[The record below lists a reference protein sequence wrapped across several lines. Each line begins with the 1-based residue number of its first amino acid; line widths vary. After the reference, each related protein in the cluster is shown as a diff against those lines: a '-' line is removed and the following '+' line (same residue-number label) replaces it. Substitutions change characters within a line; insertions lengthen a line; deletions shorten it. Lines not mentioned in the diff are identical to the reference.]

1 MAYKVDVKI
10 YNPKRTVKRILSD
23 KVGAYAAETWGKEFS
38 KYVPMQEGNL
48 DQTRQIE
55 PWKVIYVQEEYA
67 KIVHEGVNFKFSKE
81 RHKLARAHW
90 ERAAF
95 TESKDK
101 VARAITK
108 FIKSG
113 DGG

>member
-23 KVGAYAAETWGKEFS
+23 KVGTFTAETWGKEFS

-48 DQTRQIE
+48 DQTRQTE
-55 PWKVIYVQEEYA
+55 PFKVIYVQRYA
-67 KIVHEGVNFKFSKE
+67 RRMHEGVTFRFSKE
-81 RHKLARAHW
+81 RHKLAQAHW